1 MGNIKDLIDEMD
13 NLDNVVL
20 PSAVASSA
28 TKNKD
33 EEEESEW
40 AAALEMFS
48 APKIKKNKKKSK
60 IFDNEL
66 YDEITGEFKKKKK
79 KKKGDSHD
87 YQKDFAPELAILRG
101 LLKEQD
107 AFTDSLQRQYDTI
120 EKQKGSSRGISK
132 FSTDLI
138 ANINQARSTSL
149 SILKEI
155 NSTKKTIHDLTMKER
170 KDFGRKDE
178 EGATDHAAE
187 SASFMRSLIKNRRDE
202 IGVPEQTSNDIEI
215 SEVGSEE
222 SLLDDITP
230 NPYVKFENKN
240 ITVYV
245 KVDSNTG
252 AYSFVAID
260 GDGNECDDYPLPS
273 MSKLSV
279 NPDTQTAID
288 PFGRKYPIML
298 D

>member
-1 MGNIKDLIDEMD
+1 MD
-13 NLDNVVL
+13 SVCGYGRV
-20 PSAVASSA
+20 STAGKRAVPASDGQRRRRSGGH
-28 TKNKD
+28 
-33 EEEESEW
+33 
-40 AAALEMFS
+40 LC
-48 APKIKKNKKKSK
+48 KK
-60 IFDNEL
+60 
-66 YDEITGEFKKKKK
+66 
-79 KKKGDSHD
+79 
-87 YQKDFAPELAILRG
+87 
-101 LLKEQD
+101 
-107 AFTDSLQRQYDTI
+107 
-120 EKQKGSSRGISK
+120 
-132 FSTDLI
+132 
-138 ANINQARSTSL
+138 
-149 SILKEI
+149 
-155 NSTKKTIHDLTMKER
+155 
-170 KDFGRKDE
+170 RKDE

-187 SASFMRSLIKNRRDE
+187 SASFMRNLIKNRRDE
-202 IGVPEQTSNDIEI
+202 IDVPEQTSNDIEI